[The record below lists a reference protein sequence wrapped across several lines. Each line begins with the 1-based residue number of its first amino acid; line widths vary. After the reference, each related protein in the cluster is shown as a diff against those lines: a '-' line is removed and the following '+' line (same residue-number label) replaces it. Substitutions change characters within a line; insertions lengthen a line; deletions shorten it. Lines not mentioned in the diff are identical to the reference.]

1 MKCEKKGNLVNRQ
14 VTVGQED
21 LEQINRLTRR
31 EFSQEELYCFRVVLC
46 DNDVDR
52 QMERFDEETLEQLAR
67 MFVGKTGICDH
78 QPKTANQLARIYQAQ
93 VEYFPGKTNLLG
105 EPYCAVVAKAYMV
118 RTESNRD
125 LILEIE
131 AGIKKEVS
139 VGCSIRESRCSI
151 CQSERT
157 LQDCGHD
164 AMIKKFGY
172 KNIMEVPKLDKVVI
186 NMGVGEAKDNAKL
199 LESAIADMEKIAGQK
214 AVVTRAKNSV
224 ANFKIREGMPIGC
237 KVTLRGEKM
246 YEFVDRLINLALP
259 RVRDFRG
266 VNPNAFDGRGNY
278 ALGIKEQLIFP
289 EIEYDKIDKVRGMD
303 VIFVTTAKTDE
314 EARELLTQ
322 FNMPFAK

>member
-1 MKCEKKGNLVNRQ
+1 MSRLK
-14 VTVGQED
+14 
-21 LEQINRLTRR
+21 EQ
-31 EFSQEELYCFRVVLC
+31 
-46 DNDVDR
+46 
-52 QMERFDEETLEQLAR
+52 
-67 MFVGKTGICDH
+67 
-78 QPKTANQLARIYQAQ
+78 YQ
-93 VEYFPGKTNLLG
+93 N
-105 EPYCAVVAKAYMV
+105 
-118 RTESNRD
+118 
-125 LILEIE
+125 EI
-131 AGIKKEVS
+131 V
-139 VGCSIRESRCSI
+139 
-151 CQSERT
+151 
-157 LQDCGHD
+157 D

-186 NMGVGEAKDNAKL
+186 NMGVGEAKEHAKV

-314 EARELLTQ
+314 EARELLKQ

>member
-1 MKCEKKGNLVNRQ
+1 MSRLKEQYQNEIVDALV
-14 VTVGQED
+14 
-21 LEQINRLTRR
+21 
-31 EFSQEELYCFRVVLC
+31 
-46 DNDVDR
+46 
-52 QMERFDEETLEQLAR
+52 
-67 MFVGKTGICDH
+67 
-78 QPKTANQLARIYQAQ
+78 
-93 VEYFPGKTNLLG
+93 
-105 EPYCAVVAKAYMV
+105 
-118 RTESNRD
+118 
-125 LILEIE
+125 
-131 AGIKKEVS
+131 
-139 VGCSIRESRCSI
+139 
-151 CQSERT
+151 
-157 LQDCGHD
+157 
-164 AMIKKFGY
+164 KKFGY
-172 KNIMEVPKLDKVVI
+172 KNIMEVPKLDKVVL

-199 LESAIADMEKIAGQK
+199 LEAAVADMEKITGQK

-289 EIEYDKIDKVRGMD
+289 EIEYDKVDKVRGMD

-314 EARELLTQ
+314 EARELLKQ

>member
-1 MKCEKKGNLVNRQ
+1 MSRLK
-14 VTVGQED
+14 
-21 LEQINRLTRR
+21 EQ
-31 EFSQEELYCFRVVLC
+31 
-46 DNDVDR
+46 
-52 QMERFDEETLEQLAR
+52 
-67 MFVGKTGICDH
+67 
-78 QPKTANQLARIYQAQ
+78 YQ
-93 VEYFPGKTNLLG
+93 N
-105 EPYCAVVAKAYMV
+105 
-118 RTESNRD
+118 
-125 LILEIE
+125 EI
-131 AGIKKEVS
+131 V
-139 VGCSIRESRCSI
+139 
-151 CQSERT
+151 
-157 LQDCGHD
+157 D

-186 NMGVGEAKDNAKL
+186 NMGVGEAKENAKL

-246 YEFVDRLINLALP
+246 YEFVDRLINLSLP

>member
-1 MKCEKKGNLVNRQ
+1 MSRLK
-14 VTVGQED
+14 
-21 LEQINRLTRR
+21 EQ
-31 EFSQEELYCFRVVLC
+31 
-46 DNDVDR
+46 
-52 QMERFDEETLEQLAR
+52 
-67 MFVGKTGICDH
+67 
-78 QPKTANQLARIYQAQ
+78 YQ
-93 VEYFPGKTNLLG
+93 N
-105 EPYCAVVAKAYMV
+105 
-118 RTESNRD
+118 
-125 LILEIE
+125 EI
-131 AGIKKEVS
+131 V
-139 VGCSIRESRCSI
+139 
-151 CQSERT
+151 
-157 LQDCGHD
+157 D

-186 NMGVGEAKDNAKL
+186 NMGVGEAKENAKV
-199 LESAIADMEKIAGQK
+199 LEPAIADMEKIAGQK

-314 EARELLTQ
+314 EARELLKQ

>member
-1 MKCEKKGNLVNRQ
+1 MS
-14 VTVGQED
+14 
-21 LEQINRLTRR
+21 RLKD
-31 EFSQEELYCFRVVLC
+31 Q
-46 DNDVDR
+46 
-52 QMERFDEETLEQLAR
+52 
-67 MFVGKTGICDH
+67 
-78 QPKTANQLARIYQAQ
+78 YQ
-93 VEYFPGKTNLLG
+93 N
-105 EPYCAVVAKAYMV
+105 
-118 RTESNRD
+118 
-125 LILEIE
+125 EI
-131 AGIKKEVS
+131 V
-139 VGCSIRESRCSI
+139 
-151 CQSERT
+151 
-157 LQDCGHD
+157 D

-314 EARELLTQ
+314 EARELVKQ
-322 FNMPFAK
+322 FNMPVAK